1 MYPKKKSIYLR
12 SIMVIVII
20 IVITFFYYLRIINT
34 TVNDDEQQNIF
45 AVESGTSIDSITND
59 LVSGEFIKSALAFR
73 IYLKLNKLDNDIQ
86 AGQHYLSSAMTIKEI
101 ARRLTTPTYQEE
113 RSLTFI
119 EGWTNKEMAEY
130 LAASDIIAT
139 ADFINALEQK
149 YNYDFLPQKGQQDYL
164 QGYLFPDTYRIFA
177 DTNAQEIIVKLLN
190 NFSHKVMDNLQE
202 QIDHSSMTL
211 EEIITLASIIE
222 HEVRTP
228 SDRAMVA
235 DIFLRRLADNY
246 PLQSDATVNYITN
259 KGMTQP
265 TFVDT
270 KIDSLYNTYKY
281 AGLPPGPICNPSL
294 SAIKAV
300 LNPITNDYYFFLT
313 TNDDGRVIY
322 SRNYEEHLT
331 NKAIYLD

>member
-1 MYPKKKSIYLR
+1 M
-12 SIMVIVII
+12 

-45 AVESGTSIDSITND
+45 AVEPGTSIDSITND

-73 IYLKLNKLDNDIQ
+73 VYIKLHQLDNNIQ

-130 LAASDIIAT
+130 LAANDILAT

-149 YNYDFLPQKGQQDYL
+149 YDYNFLPKRSQRDYL

-177 DTNAQEIIVKLLN
+177 ATTAEEIIAKLLN
-190 NFSHKVMDNLQE
+190 NFSQKVMASLQS
-202 QIDHSSMTL
+202 QIDNSSMTL
-211 EEIITLASIIE
+211 EEIVTLASIIE

-246 PLQSDATVNYITN
+246 PLQSDATVNYVTD
-259 KGMTQP
+259 KGLTQP
-265 TFVDT
+265 SFADT
-270 KIDSLYNTYKY
+270 KINSPYNTYQNV
-281 AGLPPGPICNPSL
+281 GLPPGPICNPSL
-294 SAIKAV
+294 SAIEAV
-300 LNPITNDYYFFLT
+300 LNPIANDYYFFLT

-322 SRNYEEHLT
+322 SKDYDEHLI
-331 NKAIYLD
+331 NKAKYLD